1 MNLFFDLQDHALLEL
16 VADVLSRATR
26 PRSLAS
32 LMAPAL
38 HPHGIKELAAPRGL
52 RIAYAV
58 ASLLG
63 SLAADKAPERLAALT
78 MLRDEV
84 LLTADVRLPRNT
96 ARVLMQIMKD
106 LIRHQGDT
114 ASQLRLA
121 HAFRAVSTGRPRE
134 VRRALAHYH
143 LLEMP
148 EEWNQVAF
156 DDHVHDANTKGRKT
170 PTHLVMD
177 AWIKGIRHLT
187 VVYYNFVTPEVAE
200 ELLQAAAILDMRVRI
215 GIEVRARFR
224 DLYARFTW
232 EPFSLPDPE
241 SFRRFLAAPAVQ
253 SFMEAGRQVSRY
265 HQRYVFGA
273 LDAYNTTHR
282 RSLGELLGFLPPPIS
297 QEQFLQFV
305 GEGQPSLLH
314 LARHI
319 ETSIHNAAAEHPS
332 AHHRARVPLEE
343 VDSEYLIHHYL
354 QPCRN
359 PHLHDPTQPSDDV
372 HVPALLRRSPKE
384 LLQHLAELQPASRFV
399 LNPSNLTVADV
410 LEIVAQCNGLVT
422 DLEIYNLKTLI
433 GGRPVEASCAEAV
446 EITNPQRVSQRLA
459 ELQQALGDEHI
470 IALKRVVRSI
480 VWDYHQEREAA
491 SRRVSQANTDAERK
505 TLEAELAAMTTRCED
520 LLAIL
525 EHLPALHQAYAGRP
539 MGVRA
544 GSSSTG
550 QSRRFYGMG
559 LAVAETLPQRAQ
571 AAIHDPQ
578 NPQRLRLPLR
588 AHLVRHLRQS
598 VEHGQLSWAAR
609 LLGLL
614 PPPSLSWEVQH
625 LAWSDGPGNVVTLG
639 GLGGSRSPQ
648 ASIQGRWGTLNS
660 HLKNILKV
668 CIGFIPAFLTFAL
681 TKDWWVLAYGGAFIW
696 FAITGVR
703 NVLQTVLGGGGLKR
717 PSELPWRSLI
727 SANRIADSLLF
738 TGFSVPLLDYCVK
751 TLLLHHGLGITVA
764 SHPVLLYAIMAA
776 ANGLYIFSHNLWRGL
791 PRAAAIGNLFRS
803 IISIPVALL
812 YNDIAEGILLAF
824 GTADPGATL
833 QAAAAILSKLASD
846 TVAGGIEGLA
856 DRNANIAI
864 RLRDYRTKL
873 TMLFNTFARLDT
885 IFPEEDVLEML
896 QTPKAFLD
904 TLNLEAQELE
914 QMLIVNALDLMYFWY
929 YQPRARSALR
939 QIVRTMTQEE
949 WLIFFRSQLV
959 LKRFRETSRMLV
971 DGLVGK
977 NFTKALAFYLD
988 HYESYLRD
996 MERLGAWRRLH
1007 APLQDTA

>member
-1 MNLFFDLQDHALLEL
+1 MSLFFDPQDHALLEL
-16 VADVLSRATR
+16 VEDVLSRASR
-26 PRSLAS
+26 PRSLSS

-63 SLAADKAPERLAALT
+63 SLAGDKAPERLAALT

-106 LIRHQGDT
+106 LIRHRGDT
-114 ASQLRLA
+114 ATQLRLA

-134 VRRALAHYH
+134 VQRALARYH

-148 EEWNQVAF
+148 EDWNQVAF

-187 VVYYNFVTPEVAE
+187 VVYYNFVAPEVAE
-200 ELLQAAAILDMRVRI
+200 ELLQAAAILGMTVRI

-232 EPFSLPDPE
+232 EPFQSPDPE

-253 SFMEAGRQVSRY
+253 SFMEAGRQVSLY

-282 RSLGELLGFLPPPIS
+282 KAIGEVIGLTPPAIS
-297 QEQFLQFV
+297 QEHFLQFV

-314 LARHI
+314 LARCI
-319 ETSIHNAAAEHPS
+319 EISLYEAAAAQPS
-332 AHHRARVPLEE
+332 AQRHARVPLEE
-343 VDSEYLIHHYL
+343 VDPEYLIHHYL

-359 PHLHDPTQPSDDV
+359 PHLHDPTQPSDDPE
-372 HVPALLRRSPKE
+372 VPELLQRSPKE
-384 LLQHLAELQPASRFV
+384 LLENLAELQPASRFV
-399 LNPSNLTVADV
+399 LNPSNLSVADV
-410 LEIVAQCNGLVT
+410 LEIIAQCEGLVT
-422 DLEIYNLKTLI
+422 DMEIYSLKTLA
-433 GGRPVEASCAEAV
+433 GGRPVDESCAEAV
-446 EITNPQRVSQRLA
+446 DITSPQRVSQRLA

-470 IALKRVVRSI
+470 IALKRVVRGI

-491 SRRVSQANTDAERK
+491 SRRVSQADTDAERK
-505 TLEAELAAMTTRCED
+505 TLEAELAAMTRRCED

-539 MGVRA
+539 MGVRI

-559 LAVAETLPQRAQ
+559 LAVAETLPARAQ
-571 AAIHDPQ
+571 AAIHDPR

-588 AHLVRHLRQS
+588 AHLVRHLRQP
-598 VEHGQLSWAAR
+598 VGYGKLSWAAR

-614 PPPSLSWEVQH
+614 PPPSLSWEVER
-625 LAWSDGPGNVVTLG
+625 LAWSDTPGNVVTLG
-639 GLGGSRSPQ
+639 GLGGGREPEVPM
-648 ASIQGRWGTLNS
+648 QGRWDSLNS

-668 CIGFIPAFLTFAL
+668 CIGFIPAFFTFAL

-703 NVLQTVLGGGGLKR
+703 NVVQTVLGGGGLKR

-738 TGFSVPLLDYCVK
+738 TGFSVPLLDYLVK

-764 SHPVLLYAIMAA
+764 SHPILLYAIMAA

-791 PRAAAIGNLFRS
+791 PRSAAIGNLFRS
-803 IISIPVALL
+803 ILSIPVALL
-812 YNDIAEGILLAF
+812 YNSIAEGVLLAT
-824 GTADPGATL
+824 GTADPDTIL

-856 DRNANIAI
+856 DRNANIAM
-864 RLRDYRTKL
+864 RLRDYRTKF
-873 TMLFNTFARLDT
+873 TMLFNTFARLDAL
-885 IFPEEDVLEML
+885 FPEEDVLEML
-896 QTPKAFLD
+896 QTPKAVLD

-914 QMLIVNALDLMYFWY
+914 QALIVNALDLMYFWY

-939 QIVRTMTQEE
+939 QMARTMTQEE

-959 LKRFRETSRMLV
+959 LKRFREISRMLV

-977 NFTKALAFYLD
+977 NFSKALAFYLD
-988 HYESYLRD
+988 RYESYLRD

-1007 APLQDTA
+1007 APARDSA